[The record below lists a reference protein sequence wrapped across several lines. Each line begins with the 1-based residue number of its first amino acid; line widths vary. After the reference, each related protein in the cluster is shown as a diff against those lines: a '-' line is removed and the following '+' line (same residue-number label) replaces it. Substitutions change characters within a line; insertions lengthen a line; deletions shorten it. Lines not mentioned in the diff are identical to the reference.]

1 MDDQALMPPTESH
14 PTEDHNAQWG
24 VSIHLLGLHKDLVLR
39 PPMTPTW
46 RPSWRR
52 AVPTAA

>member
-1 MDDQALMPPTESH
+1 MPPTERH
-14 PTEDHNAQWG
+14 PTEDHNAQW
-24 VSIHLLGLHKDLVLR
+24 SLSLHFLSLHKDLVLR
-39 PPMTPTW
+39 PSMTPTW